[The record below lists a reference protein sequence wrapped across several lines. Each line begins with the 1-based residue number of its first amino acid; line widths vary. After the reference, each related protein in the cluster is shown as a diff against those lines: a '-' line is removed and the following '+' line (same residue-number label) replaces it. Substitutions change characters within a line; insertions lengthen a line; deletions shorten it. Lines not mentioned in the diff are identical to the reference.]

1 MTTTNMKAKG
11 RFTLLDNKTG
21 KQEELSTAAAVYTTG
36 CIIFT
41 SAVIGLHL
49 PGAIEKVTDKVKG
62 KLADIKAKKVA
73 ANAATA
79 DATTVENNEV
89 EG

>member
-1 MTTTNMKAKG
+1 MTTTNIKAKG
-11 RFTLLDNKTG
+11 RFTITNNKTG
-21 KQEELSTAAAVYTTG
+21 KQKEITTAEAVYTTG

-41 SAVIGLHL
+41 SAIIGLHL
-49 PGAIEKVTDKVKG
+49 PGVIEKATNKVKG
-62 KLADIKAKKVA
+62 KLADIKAKKA
-73 ANAATA
+73 AA